1 MIKQI
6 LIFLRPILNKIFF
19 FFLAILLTSFLVG
32 AQTTIVNLMWLSSL
46 EMPVTLMIY
55 ISSIFQDFYMLSL
68 SPVVGMLPVSIPPLL
83 PTLILIGFLISFSVT
98 WLAIRWIKIDKKY
111 AYGIAGAIALF
122 FIVYLMPVVF
132 FGVDMLAGARTPLGK
147 VSLIICG
154 YVGGHF
160 MGSKL
165 NKTEL

>member
-1 MIKQI
+1 MIKKI
-6 LIFLRPILNKIFF
+6 L
-19 FFLAILLTSFLVG
+19 FFLLSILLTSFLVG
-32 AQTTIVNLMWLSSL
+32 AQTTIVNLMWLSSV
-46 EMPVTLMIY
+46 EMPVTLMIF
-55 ISSIFQDFYMLSL
+55 ISSLFQDFFMLSL
-68 SPVVGMLPVSIPPLL
+68 SPVVGMLPISIPPLL
-83 PTLILIGFLISFSVT
+83 PTLILLGFLIGFTVA
-98 WLAIRWIKIDKKY
+98 WLALKWVKIEKKY
-111 AYGIAGAIALF
+111 AYGIAGAVALF

>member
-1 MIKQI
+1 MIKKI
-6 LIFLRPILNKIFF
+6 L
-19 FFLAILLTSFLVG
+19 FFLLSILLSSFLVG
-32 AQTTIVNLMWLSSL
+32 AQTTVVNLMWLSSV
-46 EMPVTLMIY
+46 EMPVTLTVL
-55 ISSIFQDFYMLSL
+55 ISSLFQDFYMLSL

-83 PTLILIGFLISFSVT
+83 PTLILLGFLISFSVT
-98 WLAIRWIKIDKKY
+98 WLALKWVKIEKKY
-111 AYGIAGAIALF
+111 AYGIAGAVALF

-154 YVGGHF
+154 YLGGHF

>member
-1 MIKQI
+1 MIKKI
-6 LIFLRPILNKIFF
+6 L
-19 FFLAILLTSFLVG
+19 FFLLSILLTSFLVG
-32 AQTTIVNLMWLSSL
+32 AQTTIVNLMWLSSV
-46 EMPVTLMIY
+46 EMPVTLTVL
-55 ISSIFQDFYMLSL
+55 ISSLFQDFYMLSL

-83 PTLILIGFLISFSVT
+83 PTLILLGFLISFSVT
-98 WLAIRWIKIDKKY
+98 WLALKWVKIEKKY
-111 AYGIAGAIALF
+111 AYGIAGAVALF

-154 YVGGHF
+154 YLGGHF

>member
-1 MIKQI
+1 MIKKI
-6 LIFLRPILNKIFF
+6 L
-19 FFLAILLTSFLVG
+19 FFLLSILLTSFLVG
-32 AQTTIVNLMWLSSL
+32 AQTTIVNLMWLSSV
-46 EMPVTLMIY
+46 EMPVTLTVL
-55 ISSIFQDFYMLSL
+55 ISSLFQDFYMLSL

-83 PTLILIGFLISFSVT
+83 PTLILLGFVISFSVT
-98 WLAIRWIKIDKKY
+98 WLALKWVKIEKKY
-111 AYGIAGAIALF
+111 AYGIAGAVALF

-154 YVGGHF
+154 YLGGHF

>member
-1 MIKQI
+1 MIKKI
-6 LIFLRPILNKIFF
+6 L
-19 FFLAILLTSFLVG
+19 FFLLSIFLTSFLVG
-32 AQTTIVNLMWLSSL
+32 AQTTILNLMWLSSL
-46 EMPVTLMIY
+46 EMPVTLMVY
-55 ISSIFQDFYMLSL
+55 ISSIFKDFYMLSL
-68 SPVVGMLPVSIPPLL
+68 SPVVGMLPISIPPLL
-83 PTLILIGFLISFSVT
+83 PTLIFLGFLISFSVT
-98 WLAIRWIKIDKKY
+98 WLALKWVKVEKKY
-111 AYGIAGAIALF
+111 AYGIAGAVALF

>member
-1 MIKQI
+1 MIKKI
-6 LIFLRPILNKIFF
+6 L
-19 FFLAILLTSFLVG
+19 FFLLSILLTSFLVG
-32 AQTTIVNLMWLSSL
+32 AQTTILNLMWLSSL
-46 EMPVTLMIY
+46 EMPVTLMVY
-55 ISSIFQDFYMLSL
+55 ISSIFKDFYMLSL
-68 SPVVGMLPVSIPPLL
+68 SPVVGMLPISIPPLL
-83 PTLILIGFLISFSVT
+83 PTLIFLGFLISFSVA
-98 WLAIRWIKIDKKY
+98 WLALKWVKIEKKY
-111 AYGIAGAIALF
+111 AYGIAGAVALF

-147 VSLIICG
+147 LSLIICG

>member
-1 MIKQI
+1 MLKKI
-6 LIFLRPILNKIFF
+6 L
-19 FFLAILLTSFLVG
+19 FFLLSILLTSFLVG
-32 AQTTIVNLMWLSSL
+32 AQTTVVNLMWLSSV
-46 EMPVTLMIY
+46 EMPVTLMVF
-55 ISSIFQDFYMLSL
+55 ISSLFQDFFMLSL
-68 SPVVGMLPVSIPPLL
+68 YPVVGMLPISIPPLL
-83 PTLILIGFLISFSVT
+83 PTLIFLGFLISFTVA
-98 WLAIRWIKIDKKY
+98 WLALKWVKIEKKY
-111 AYGIAGAIALF
+111 AYGIAGAVALF
-122 FIVYLMPVVF
+122 LIVYLMPVVF

>member
-98 WLAIRWIKIDKKY
+98 
-111 AYGIAGAIALF
+111 
-122 FIVYLMPVVF
+122 
-132 FGVDMLAGARTPLGK
+132 
-147 VSLIICG
+147 IC
-154 YVGGHF
+154 
-160 MGSKL
+160 
-165 NKTEL
+165 

>member
-1 MIKQI
+1 MIKKI
-6 LIFLRPILNKIFF
+6 L
-19 FFLAILLTSFLVG
+19 FFLLSILLTSFLVG
-32 AQTTIVNLMWLSSL
+32 AQTTILNLMWLSSL
-46 EMPVTLMIY
+46 EMPVTLMVY
-55 ISSIFQDFYMLSL
+55 ISSIFKDFYMLSL
-68 SPVVGMLPVSIPPLL
+68 SPVVGMLPISIPPLL
-83 PTLILIGFLISFSVT
+83 PTLIFLGFLISFSVA
-98 WLAIRWIKIDKKY
+98 WLALKWVKIEKKY
-111 AYGIAGAIALF
+111 AYGIAGAVALF

>member
-1 MIKQI
+1 MLKKI
-6 LIFLRPILNKIFF
+6 L
-19 FFLAILLTSFLVG
+19 FFLLSILLTSFLVG
-32 AQTTIVNLMWLSSL
+32 AQTTIVNLMWLSSV
-46 EMPVTLMIY
+46 EMPVTLMVFF
-55 ISSIFQDFYMLSL
+55 SSLFQDFFMLSL
-68 SPVVGMLPVSIPPLL
+68 YPVVGMLPISIPPLL
-83 PTLILIGFLISFSVT
+83 PTLIFLGFLISFTVA
-98 WLAIRWIKIDKKY
+98 WLALKWVKIEKKY
-111 AYGIAGAIALF
+111 AYGIAGAVALF

>member
-1 MIKQI
+1 MIKKI
-6 LIFLRPILNKIFF
+6 L
-19 FFLAILLTSFLVG
+19 FFLLSILLTSFLVG
-32 AQTTIVNLMWLSSL
+32 AQTTILNLMWLSSL
-46 EMPVTLMIY
+46 EMPVTLMVY

-68 SPVVGMLPVSIPPLL
+68 SPVVGMLPISIPPLL
-83 PTLILIGFLISFSVT
+83 PTLIFLGFLISFSVT
-98 WLAIRWIKIDKKY
+98 WLALKWVKVEKKY
-111 AYGIAGAIALF
+111 AYGIAGAVALF

-147 VSLIICG
+147 LSLIICG

-165 NKTEL
+165 NKIEL

>member
-1 MIKQI
+1 MIKKI
-6 LIFLRPILNKIFF
+6 L
-19 FFLAILLTSFLVG
+19 FFLLSILLTSFLVG
-32 AQTTIVNLMWLSSL
+32 AQTTILNLMWLSSL
-46 EMPVTLMIY
+46 EMPVTLMVY

-68 SPVVGMLPVSIPPLL
+68 SPVVGMLPISIPPLL
-83 PTLILIGFLISFSVT
+83 PTLIFLGFLISFSVT
-98 WLAIRWIKIDKKY
+98 WLALKWVKIEKKY
-111 AYGIAGAIALF
+111 AYGIAGAVALF

-147 VSLIICG
+147 LSLIICG

-165 NKTEL
+165 NKIEL

>member
-1 MIKQI
+1 MIKKI
-6 LIFLRPILNKIFF
+6 L
-19 FFLAILLTSFLVG
+19 FFLLSILLTSFLVG
-32 AQTTIVNLMWLSSL
+32 AQTTIVNLMWLSSV
-46 EMPVTLMIY
+46 EMPVTLMVFF
-55 ISSIFQDFYMLSL
+55 SSLFQDFYMLSL
-68 SPVVGMLPVSIPPLL
+68 FPVVGMLPISIPPLL
-83 PTLILIGFLISFSVT
+83 PTLIFLGFLISFTVA
-98 WLAIRWIKIDKKY
+98 WLALKWVKIEKKY
-111 AYGIAGAIALF
+111 AYGIAGAVALF

>member
-1 MIKQI
+1 M
-6 LIFLRPILNKIFF
+6 
-19 FFLAILLTSFLVG
+19 LTSFLVG
-32 AQTTIVNLMWLSSL
+32 AQTTILNLMWLSSL
-46 EMPVTLMIY
+46 EMPVTLLVY

-68 SPVVGMLPVSIPPLL
+68 SPVVGMLPISIPPLL
-83 PTLILIGFLISFSVT
+83 PTLIFLGFLISFSVT
-98 WLAIRWIKIDKKY
+98 WLALKWVKIEKKY
-111 AYGIAGAIALF
+111 AYGIAGAVALF

-147 VSLIICG
+147 LSLIICG

-165 NKTEL
+165 NKIEL

>member
-1 MIKQI
+1 MIKKV
-6 LIFLRPILNKIFF
+6 L
-19 FFLAILLTSFLVG
+19 FFLLSILLTSFLVG
-32 AQTTIVNLMWLSSL
+32 AQTTIVNLLWLSSV
-46 EMPVTLMIY
+46 EMPVTLMVFF
-55 ISSIFQDFYMLSL
+55 SSLFQDFFMLSL
-68 SPVVGMLPVSIPPLL
+68 YPVVGMLPISIPPLL
-83 PTLILIGFLISFSVT
+83 PTLIFLGFLISFTVA
-98 WLAIRWIKIDKKY
+98 WLALKWVKIEKKY
-111 AYGIAGAIALF
+111 AYGIAGAVALF

>member
-1 MIKQI
+1 MIKKI
-6 LIFLRPILNKIFF
+6 L
-19 FFLAILLTSFLVG
+19 FFLLSILLTSFLVG
-32 AQTTIVNLMWLSSL
+32 AQTTIVNLMWLSSV
-46 EMPVTLMIY
+46 EMPVTLMIF
-55 ISSIFQDFYMLSL
+55 ISSLFQDFFMLSL
-68 SPVVGMLPVSIPPLL
+68 SPVVGMLPISIPPHL
-83 PTLILIGFLISFSVT
+83 PTLILLGFLISFPVA
-98 WLAIRWIKIDKKY
+98 WLALKWVKIEKKY

-132 FGVDMLAGARTPLGK
+132 FGVDMLAGERTPLGK

>member
-1 MIKQI
+1 MIKKI
-6 LIFLRPILNKIFF
+6 L
-19 FFLAILLTSFLVG
+19 FFLLSILLTSFLVG
-32 AQTTIVNLMWLSSL
+32 AQTTILNLMWLSSL
-46 EMPVTLMIY
+46 EMPVTLMVY
-55 ISSIFQDFYMLSL
+55 ISSIFKDFYMLSL
-68 SPVVGMLPVSIPPLL
+68 SPVVGMLPISIPPLL
-83 PTLILIGFLISFSVT
+83 PTLIFLGFLISFTVA
-98 WLAIRWIKIDKKY
+98 WLALKWVKIEKKY
-111 AYGIAGAIALF
+111 AYGIAGAVALF

>member
-1 MIKQI
+1 MIKKI
-6 LIFLRPILNKIFF
+6 L
-19 FFLAILLTSFLVG
+19 FFLLSMLLTSFLVG
-32 AQTTIVNLMWLSSL
+32 AQTTILNLIWLSSL
-46 EMPVTLMIY
+46 EMPVTLMVY

-68 SPVVGMLPVSIPPLL
+68 SPVVGMLPISIPPLL
-83 PTLILIGFLISFSVT
+83 PTLIFLGFLISFSVT
-98 WLAIRWIKIDKKY
+98 WLALKWVKIEKKY
-111 AYGIAGAIALF
+111 AYGIAGAVALF

-147 VSLIICG
+147 LSLIICG

-165 NKTEL
+165 NKIEL

>member
-1 MIKQI
+1 MIKKI
-6 LIFLRPILNKIFF
+6 L
-19 FFLAILLTSFLVG
+19 FFLLSILLTSFLVG
-32 AQTTIVNLMWLSSL
+32 AQTTIVNLMWLSSV
-46 EMPVTLMIY
+46 EMPVTLMVL
-55 ISSIFQDFYMLSL
+55 ISSLFQDFFMFSL
-68 SPVVGMLPVSIPPLL
+68 SPVVGMLPISIPPLL
-83 PTLILIGFLISFSVT
+83 PTLILLGFLISFPVT
-98 WLAIRWIKIDKKY
+98 WLALKWVKIEKRY
-111 AYGIAGAIALF
+111 AYGIAGAVALF

-154 YVGGHF
+154 YLGGHF

>member
-1 MIKQI
+1 MIKI
-6 LIFLRPILNKIFF
+6 VL
-19 FFLAILLTSFLVG
+19 FFLLSILLTSFLVG
-32 AQTTIVNLMWLSSL
+32 AQTTIVNLLWLSSV
-46 EMPVTLMIY
+46 EMPVTLMVFF
-55 ISSIFQDFYMLSL
+55 SSLFQDFFMLSL
-68 SPVVGMLPVSIPPLL
+68 YPVVGMLPISIPPLL
-83 PTLILIGFLISFSVT
+83 PTLIFLGFLISFTVA
-98 WLAIRWIKIDKKY
+98 WLALKWVKIEKKY
-111 AYGIAGAIALF
+111 AYGIAGAVALF

>member
-1 MIKQI
+1 MIKKI
-6 LIFLRPILNKIFF
+6 L
-19 FFLAILLTSFLVG
+19 FFLLSILLTSFLVG
-32 AQTTIVNLMWLSSL
+32 AQTTILNLMWLSSL
-46 EMPVTLMIY
+46 EMPVTLMVY

-68 SPVVGMLPVSIPPLL
+68 SPVVGMLPTSIPPLL
-83 PTLILIGFLISFSVT
+83 PTLIFLGFLISFSVT
-98 WLAIRWIKIDKKY
+98 WLALKWVKVEKKY
-111 AYGIAGAIALF
+111 AYGIAGAVALF

-147 VSLIICG
+147 LSLIICG

-165 NKTEL
+165 NKIKL

>member
-1 MIKQI
+1 MVPRLADAWFSFVLFVLHFLD
-6 LIFLRPILNKIFF
+6 LI
-19 FFLAILLTSFLVG
+19 
-32 AQTTIVNLMWLSSL
+32 
-46 EMPVTLMIY
+46 
-55 ISSIFQDFYMLSL
+55 
-68 SPVVGMLPVSIPPLL
+68 
-83 PTLILIGFLISFSVT
+83 LISFSVT
-98 WLAIRWIKIDKKY
+98 WLAIKWIKIDKKY

-122 FIVYLMPVVF
+122 FIVFLMPVVF

-165 NKTEL
+165 NKIKL